1 MGLVQFR
8 ASDDLPFL
16 DLTGEVGV
24 VLALQLQRVVV
35 VVVLDDEALGA
46 TAGVVCDVALV
57 DVVVAGRDVG
67 AAVEQAGLDETSFLS
82 IVDGQQLAAHVL
94 GALLRVRQA
103 YAIRL
108 DDLVG
113 GRSRLATVG
122 QGPPGKLPVHHAFGI
137 GRFIGLDAQDL
148 EEPAVQTGVR
158 TVAGEGTLVQ
168 PGDGIGGHDGFGG
181 STCCLRL
188 LVDGDGANHFPA
200 AVVHERASFVV
211 QRSENEAASIGLA
224 GIPGQPGELCGIDG
238 LAFGDLTG
246 AGAIGTVGQ
255 LQRRVA
261 GVAVV
266 GLFNAGDLD
275 AGWGTAVFGP
285 PDFVQMVLANLQN
298 LLERGAQR

>member
-16 DLTGEVGV
+16 DLAGEIGV

-113 GRSRLATVG
+113 GRSRLASVG

-148 EEPAVQTGVR
+148 EEPAVQAGVR

-168 PGDGIGGHDGFGG
+168 TGDGVCSHDGFGG
-181 STCCLRL
+181 GACCLRL

-200 AVVHERASFVV
+200 AVVHERMAVLV
-211 QRSENEAASIGLA
+211 QRLEGESTTIGLA
-224 GIPGQPGELCGIDG
+224 GVPDQSGESFGING
-238 LAFGDLTG
+238 PACTEFHRAFPTG
-246 AGAIGTVGQ
+246 AAGQ
-255 LQRRVA
+255 LQ
-261 GVAVV
+261 
-266 GLFNAGDLD
+266 
-275 AGWGTAVFGP
+275 
-285 PDFVQMVLANLQN
+285 
-298 LLERGAQR
+298 